1 MNFLRIPLLIVSS
14 GSFGINTDIF
24 ETNLINQL
32 ILLAGLFVVGGDALG
47 ASLAERQEEIIKNVE
62 DSEKRL
68 SEATSRLEEAKLQL
82 TQSNIMIHSIRRQA
96 KVTKI
101 NLLNSDYEQTKL
113 ELAKRF
119 NSTTT
124 ILSLKER
131 EVLSDLRIHIAQL
144 VIVRVIRK
152 LKKEEKDLP
161 DYYRTR
167 LDCYLE
173 KSFATIGSP
182 PSTTEIVR

>member
-32 ILLAGLFVVGGDALG
+32 ILIVGLFVVGGDALG

-68 SEATSRLEEAKLQL
+68 SEATARLQEAKLQL
-82 TQSNIMIHSIRRQA
+82 TQSNIMIDSIRRQA

-119 NSTTT
+119 NSTIT
-124 ILSLKER
+124 ILTLKER
-131 EVLSDLRIHIAQL
+131 EVLTDLRIYIAQL

-152 LKKEEKDLP
+152 LGQEEKALP
-161 DYYRTR
+161 NYYRTM
-167 LDCYLE
+167 LDLYLE
-173 KSFATIGSP
+173 KSFATIGT

>member
-1 MNFLRIPLLIVSS
+1 MDFLRIPLLVVNS

-32 ILLAGLFVVGGDALG
+32 ILIVGLFVVGGDALG

-68 SEATSRLEEAKLQL
+68 SEATARLQEAKLQL
-82 TQSNIMIHSIRRQA
+82 TQSNIMIDSIRRQA

-119 NSTTT
+119 NSTIT
-124 ILSLKER
+124 ILTLKER
-131 EVLSDLRIHIAQL
+131 EVLTDLRIYIAQL

-152 LKKEEKDLP
+152 LGQEEKALP
-161 DYYRTR
+161 GYYRTM
-167 LDCYLE
+167 LDLYLE
-173 KSFATIGSP
+173 KSFATIGT
-182 PSTTEIVR
+182 PSTPEYVI

>member
-68 SEATSRLEEAKLQL
+68 SEATARLEEAKLQL
-82 TQSNIMIHSIRRQA
+82 TQSNIMIHNIRRQA

-101 NLLNSDYEQTKL
+101 NLL
-113 ELAKRF
+113 
-119 NSTTT
+119 
-124 ILSLKER
+124 
-131 EVLSDLRIHIAQL
+131 
-144 VIVRVIRK
+144 
-152 LKKEEKDLP
+152 
-161 DYYRTR
+161 
-167 LDCYLE
+167 
-173 KSFATIGSP
+173 KS
-182 PSTTEIVR
+182 